1 MQNQSSHP
9 RISVVVAAYHGEQH
23 IAEQLTS
30 LLEQTR
36 RPDEILVG
44 DDSPDGLT
52 EQAVATVATKIP
64 DVVRYLRNEPRR
76 GISGNF
82 LHLAEE
88 ATGDLIFFSDQ
99 DDFWLPEK
107 IARLVQVMTE
117 HPEVEVAG
125 CNSQV
130 VDGNLKPTEKCLYGH
145 LPSGLL
151 EQIAQSPRFP
161 DLVWPRF
168 AIYGHNICMRRSFLP
183 VFQKM
188 PLNTGV
194 GHDIWLTQTA
204 ALLGKMLFV
213 NEPLTLY
220 RIHGDNSSALTLATL
235 NESFL
240 HRLKDTFKSHD
251 DLAATMANL
260 NALHEFAQSAEGI
273 APENRQALERS
284 WRYFR
289 ARLALRRF
297 PRPFR
302 FLRLTP
308 ALVRDY
314 WHLGTGWRSL
324 LRDQML

>member
-1 MQNQSSHP
+1 MGKTPDQF
-9 RISVVVAAYHGEQH
+9 RISVVVAAYRGERH
-23 IAEQLTS
+23 IAEQLES
-30 LLEQTR
+30 LLAQSR

-44 DDSPDGLT
+44 DDSPDDLT
-52 EQAVATVATKIP
+52 ERAVAAVAAQAPGVI
-64 DVVRYLRNEPRR
+64 RYLRNAPRR

-99 DDFWLPEK
+99 DDVWLPEK
-107 IARLVQVMTE
+107 VARLAQVMSQHLE
-117 HPEVEVAG
+117 IEVAG

-130 VDGNLKPTEKCLYGH
+130 VDEKLQPTAKQLYGH
-145 LPSGLL
+145 LASGVV
-151 EQIAQSPRFP
+151 EKIAREP
-161 DLVWPRF
+161 DFADIVWPRF

-188 PLNTGV
+188 PPTAGV

-220 RIHGDNSSALTLATL
+220 RIHGDNSSALTLDTL
-235 NESFL
+235 NETFL
-240 HRLKDTFKSHD
+240 HRLRDTFRSHD

-260 NALHEFAQSAEGI
+260 NALQEFAQSNVAI
-273 APENRQALERS
+273 SPERCAILERS

-289 ARLALRRF
+289 ARLALRRW

-302 FLRLTP
+302 WLRLTP
-308 ALVRDY
+308 ALARDY
-314 WHLGTGWRSL
+314 WRLGTGWRSL
-324 LRDQML
+324 LRDQVL

>member
-1 MQNQSSHP
+1 VGKSSDHL
-9 RISVVVAAYHGEQH
+9 RISVVVAAYRGEQH
-23 IAEQLTS
+23 IAEQLAS

-44 DDSPDGLT
+44 DDSPDDLT
-52 EQAVATVATKIP
+52 RQVVASVVASSSG
-64 DVVRYLRNEPRR
+64 VVRYLRNEPRR

-82 LHLAEE
+82 LHLAEV

-99 DDFWLPEK
+99 DDFWIPQK
-107 IARLVQVMTE
+107 IARLVQVIEE
-117 HPEVEVAG
+117 HPEIEVAG

-130 VDGNLKPTEKCLYGH
+130 VDGNLKPTEKHLYGH
-145 LPSGLL
+145 LPAGLV
-151 EQIAQSPRFP
+151 EQIAQSPHFP

-168 AIYGHNICMRRSFLP
+168 AIYGHNICMRSSFLP
-183 VFQKM
+183 IFQKM

-194 GHDIWLTQTA
+194 GHDIWLTQTS

-220 RIHGDNSSALTLATL
+220 RIHGDNSSALTMDTL

-260 NALHEFAQSAEGI
+260 DALHDFAQSAETI
-273 APENRQALERS
+273 APENKQALERS
-284 WRYFR
+284 WRYFH

-314 WHLGTGWRSL
+314 WRLGTGWRSM
-324 LRDQML
+324 LRDQIL